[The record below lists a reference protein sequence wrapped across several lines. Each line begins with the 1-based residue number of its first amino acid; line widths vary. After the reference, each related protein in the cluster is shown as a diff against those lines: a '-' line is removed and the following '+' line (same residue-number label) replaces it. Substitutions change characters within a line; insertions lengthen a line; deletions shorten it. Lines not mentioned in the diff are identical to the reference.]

1 MQPQICWLK
10 LFRHQ
15 VVNLRSLLDDR
26 NPRNPTRMSISRP
39 RNMDKYGLIKGLL
52 YNPSSPKKPLLLG
65 ENAGKRGRGTLR
77 FPWFRP
83 ATSFA
88 STRDS
93 VSKPQRWRK
102 SPSWVWKPKSLR
114 HQGKPQQLLQGG
126 PRMQEKMEL
135 QRAPINGQQI
145 NGELFLFPPY
155 VIGVKF
161 QPSYNC

>member
-1 MQPQICWLK
+1 MVVGRLLSYLEGNFSGAIYVKLGERKLFRTPLRLPLEVQPQVCWLK

-15 VVNLRSLLDDR
+15 VVKLRSLLDDR
-26 NPRNPTRMSISRP
+26 NPRNPTRMPISHP

-65 ENAGKRGRGTLR
+65 GHVAFGAGVPLDS
-77 FPWFRP
+77 PWFRTEHFSP

-102 SPSWVWKPKSLR
+102 SPSWVLKPKSLS
-114 HQGKPQQLLQGG
+114 HYL
-126 PRMQEKMEL
+126 EDH
-135 QRAPINGQQI
+135 PI
-145 NGELFLFPPY
+145 
-155 VIGVKF
+155 
-161 QPSYNC
+161 